1 MDDPRVENLFA
12 AAEAAGL
19 VLTFHLATHI
29 GNIYGLEVQ
38 KGLGKL
44 EKALQKFPNLKFF
57 AHSQTFWAEI
67 DGNVTEDER
76 GGYPKGKI
84 TEDGAVVKLMRK
96 YPNLYGDISAGSGCN
111 ALKRDEEF
119 AVSFLNEFQ
128 DRLMFGTDICRP
140 DTATP
145 LVDFMLKLRDEKKIS
160 ETVFQKVA
168 RENIIRIL
176 DL

>member
-1 MDDPRVENLFA
+1 MALLIIGEKKLVQLAHHALDLVPHGGLFPA
-12 AAEAAGL
+12 
-19 VLTFHLATHI
+19 FD
-29 GNIYGLEVQ
+29 
-38 KGLGKL
+38 LGFGIRL
-44 EKALQKFPNLKFF
+44 LPLDFLLQLC
-57 AHSQTFWAEI
+57 
-67 DGNVTEDER
+67 DV
-76 GGYPKGKI
+76 
-84 TEDGAVVKLMRK
+84 
-96 YPNLYGDISAGSGCN
+96 SAGSGWN
-111 ALKRDEEF
+111 ALARDEEY
-119 AVSFLNEFQ
+119 AVKFINEFQ